1 MSAVT
6 GDEPSTMAL
15 AKVDDSRD
23 AEFSD
28 RTVEDSPCNSCD
40 RASQVKG
47 LIELEFHDSIS
58 ASAN

>member
-1 MSAVT
+1 
-6 GDEPSTMAL
+6 MAF

-28 RTVEDSPCNSCD
+28 RKVEDSPYNSCN
-40 RASQVKG
+40 RASQLKG
-47 LIELEFHDSIS
+47 LIKLEIHDSIS